1 MLALAWGAA
10 LLCWVADAFRQ
21 SCSYG
26 PLARGGYW
34 LALGAALAGW
44 RLAGSGKLLWRGW
57 LLAGS
62 GSCSGG
68 VATGWLWEAAL
79 AGWLLAGSGSCSGG
93 VATGWLWEL
102 LWRGGDW
109 LDGSLEYST
118 VM

>member
-1 MLALAWGAA
+1 MAWGAA

-44 RLAGSGKLLWRGW
+44 

-62 GSCSGG
+62 
-68 VATGWLWEAAL
+68 EAAL
-79 AGWLLAGSGSCSGG
+79 AVALA
-93 VATGWLWEL
+93 
-102 LWRGGDW
+102 R
-109 LDGSLEYST
+109 
-118 VM
+118 